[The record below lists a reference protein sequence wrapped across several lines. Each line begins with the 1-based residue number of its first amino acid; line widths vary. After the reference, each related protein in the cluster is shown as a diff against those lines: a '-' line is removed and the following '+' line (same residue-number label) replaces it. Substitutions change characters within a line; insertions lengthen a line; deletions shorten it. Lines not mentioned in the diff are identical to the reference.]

1 MPSNRVSDC
10 RASGATRNEDWP
22 DSPTVKRNEGI
33 KETKIMFCEKCGSP
47 IKDDEKF
54 CGKCGNAVVT
64 NTDGVPEPDR
74 PNKSSSGKM
83 TIMLYCIGVVLFA
96 LAAIDYAG
104 MHFDYDLTGVSWSPY
119 AIGILGGVC
128 ISIAKKLNPPKT
140 EDND

>member
-1 MPSNRVSDC
+1 
-10 RASGATRNEDWP
+10 
-22 DSPTVKRNEGI
+22 
-33 KETKIMFCEKCGSP
+33 MFCEKCGSP

-64 NTDGVPEPDR
+64 NTDGVPKPDR

-83 TIMLYCIGVVLFA
+83 AIMLYCIGVVLFA

-104 MHFDYDLTGVSWSPY
+104 MYFDYDLTGVSWSPY

-128 ISIAKKLNPPKT
+128 IFIAKKLNPPKT

>member
-1 MPSNRVSDC
+1 
-10 RASGATRNEDWP
+10 
-22 DSPTVKRNEGI
+22 
-33 KETKIMFCEKCGSP
+33 MFCEKCGSP

-83 TIMLYCIGVVLFA
+83 AIMLYCIGVVLFA

-104 MHFDYDLTGVSWSPY
+104 MYFDYDLTGVSWSPY
-119 AIGILGGVC
+119 AIGVLGGVC
-128 ISIAKKLNPPKT
+128 VSIAKKLNPLKT

>member
-1 MPSNRVSDC
+1 
-10 RASGATRNEDWP
+10 
-22 DSPTVKRNEGI
+22 
-33 KETKIMFCEKCGSP
+33 MFCEKCGSP

-83 TIMLYCIGVVLFA
+83 AIMLYCIGVVLFA

-104 MHFDYDLTGVSWSPY
+104 MYFDYDLTGVSWSPY